1 MGKILR
7 ITGFAAAIAAAVY
20 LLDPDRGRSRRA
32 KLADQAESA
41 ARKTGEKIE
50 TQARYQKGKIQGLA
64 HDLTEPFRPEA
75 QFDDTT
81 LAQKVR
87 SEALGRWAG
96 TKKDVDI
103 AVQDGVVTLKGKT
116 TVELAGE
123 LVGLIESVP
132 GVVSVEDELTVP
144 QRS

>member
-1 MGKILR
+1 MGKFLR
-7 ITGFAAAIAAAVY
+7 ITGFAAAIGAAVY

-50 TQARYQKGKIQGLA
+50 AQARYQKGKIQGLA

-75 QFDDTT
+75 EIDDDTLT
-81 LAQKVR
+81 QKVR
-87 SEALGRWAG
+87 SEALGRWEGA
-96 TKKDVDI
+96 KKDIEID
-103 AVQDGVVTLKGKT
+103 VQGGVVTLKGNT
-116 TVELAGE
+116 TPELARG
-123 LVGLIESVP
+123 LVGLVESVP

>member
-1 MGKILR
+1 
-7 ITGFAAAIAAAVY
+7 
-20 LLDPDRGRSRRA
+20 
-32 KLADQAESA
+32 
-41 ARKTGEKIE
+41 
-50 TQARYQKGKIQGLA
+50 
-64 HDLTEPFRPEA
+64 
-75 QFDDTT
+75 
-81 LAQKVR
+81 
-87 SEALGRWAG
+87 LGRWAG